1 MNFTESPS
9 SGTMAPSLLRADVS
23 MADPSAISSDGL
35 AALAVLPGM
44 FALLAAGLI
53 TPGAQPLR
61 AWKLASIGASLMLAA
76 AVGCAVLLGFRGAAA
91 SGWLRLDAPG
101 VAVGLLVAFIG
112 AIIVRYSKNYLAGE
126 PGQARHAR
134 WLMATLSSVS
144 LVLASNHLLLLVLG
158 WMATSAAMHQLLLF
172 YRERPAAVIAAHK
185 KFISARLA
193 DGLMLLAL
201 FLLFASLGTLRIDEL
216 APRAVQLGWPLAV
229 QASAILVALSAL
241 LKCAQL
247 PFNGWLIQ
255 VMEAPTPVSALL
267 HAGVVNLGGFVL
279 LRLAPLIDASP
290 AAQGLLVMIGTASA
304 VLAALVATTRI
315 SIKVSLAWST
325 CAQMGFML
333 VQCGLGLWEM
343 ALLHLLAHS
352 LYKAHA
358 FLSSGTVVRQYLV
371 ARLGA
376 VPPALSSAVSL
387 ASGLAAVLAVWLLAR
402 ALGVA
407 GSHQPAVFTMA
418 AVFALSLV
426 PLVRVQPPAV
436 GSVAWAA
443 ASIAS
448 AAGLAMVWLALH
460 ALMSALVPPA
470 SAHAAWWPIPAIGF
484 AWLFVVQAIVTSRPD
499 GALARRLHP
508 WCYGGL
514 YLDERLHRLVLRW
527 MPLPA
532 TARAATT
539 AQSL

>member
-1 MNFTESPS
+1 MS
-9 SGTMAPSLLRADVS
+9 
-23 MADPSAISSDGL
+23 DPSALSFDGR
-35 AALAVLPGM
+35 AALASLPCL
-44 FALLAAGLI
+44 FAMLAAGFI
-53 TPGAQPLR
+53 TPSAHPMR
-61 AWKLASIGASLMLAA
+61 AWKVASISSYLMLAA
-76 AVGCAVLLGFRGAAA
+76 AVGCAVLLGFSGAAA
-91 SGWLRLDAPG
+91 SGWIRLDAPG

-112 AIIVRYSKNYLAGE
+112 AVIVRYSKNYLAGE
-126 PGQARHAR
+126 PGQAHHAR
-134 WLMATLSSVS
+134 WLMATLASVS
-144 LVLASNHLLLLVLG
+144 LVVASNHLLLLVLG
-158 WMATSAAMHQLLLF
+158 WMVTSAAMHQLLLF

-193 DGLMLLAL
+193 DALMLLAL

-229 QASAILVALSAL
+229 QASAILVALAAL

-290 AAQGLLVMIGTASA
+290 AAQGLLVTIGTASA

-352 LYKAHA
+352 LYKAYA
-358 FLSSGTVVRQYLV
+358 FLSSGTVVRQSLV

-376 VPPALSSAVSL
+376 VPPAAGSAVTL
-387 ASGLAAVLAVWLLAR
+387 TSGLAAVLAVWLLAR
-402 ALGVA
+402 ALGPA
-407 GSHQPAVFTMA
+407 GPNPAVFTMA
-418 AVFALSLV
+418 AVFALAVV
-426 PLVRVQPPAV
+426 PLVRVQTAAA

-470 SAHAAWWPIPAIGF
+470 SAHAAWLPIPAIGF
-484 AWLFVVQAIVTSRPD
+484 ASLFVVQAIVTSRPD
-499 GALARRLHP
+499 SALARRLHS

-532 TARAATT
+532 TARPATT
-539 AQSL
+539 VQTL